1 MDERILLVED
11 DPSIREVVGVGLRQ
25 AGFRVDAVADGAD
38 GLAQFRQAPYDAIL
52 LDLMLPS
59 MDGFEICRAVRRDSR
74 VPIVIL
80 TARTDTVDVVVGLEL
95 GADDYVTKPFELAEL
110 IARVRA
116 VLRRAGEGS
125 DEPRTLSV
133 GDLEIDPNAFQARRD
148 GTELGLTTTEFR
160 LLYELALHRHQVLS
174 RGQLLE
180 RVWGYSHL
188 GDSRLVDVAVQ
199 RLRAKIGAGLIE
211 TVRGVGYRLV

>member
-11 DPSIREVVGVGLRQ
+11 DESIREVVCLGLRQ
-25 AGFRVDAVADGAD
+25 SGFRVDAVGDGAD
-38 GLAQFRQAPYDAIL
+38 GLAQFRQAPYDALL

-80 TARTDTVDVVVGLEL
+80 TARADTVDVVVGLEL
-95 GADDYVTKPFELAEL
+95 GADDYVTKPFELPEL
-110 IARVRA
+110 VARLRA
-116 VLRRAGEGS
+116 VLRRGSAAGH
-125 DEPRTLSV
+125 EPRAITV
-133 GDLEIDPNAFQARRD
+133 GDLEIDPQAFQTRRD
-148 GTELGLTTTEFR
+148 GTDLGLTTTEFR
-160 LLYELALHRHQVLS
+160 LLHELALHRNQVLT
-174 RGQLLE
+174 RDQLLE

-199 RLRAKIGAGLIE
+199 RVRAKVGGDRIQ
-211 TVRGVGYRLV
+211 TVRGVGYRLD